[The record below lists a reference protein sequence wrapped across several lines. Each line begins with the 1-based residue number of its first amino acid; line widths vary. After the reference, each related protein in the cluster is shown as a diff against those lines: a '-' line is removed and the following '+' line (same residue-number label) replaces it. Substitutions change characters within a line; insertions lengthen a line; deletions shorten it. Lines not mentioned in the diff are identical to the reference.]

1 MPDYDKFHWAKQVS
15 RSDIRRLFES
25 EAQGMLDEEL
35 LDKVHFAIYARV
47 CDMFEVRQAQQFGRI
62 TCRKCGETVPQPFQM
77 GSANKNNLLQCSQC
91 GWQVTCG
98 EYYNSYTGKSLLPG
112 SAVALFESYLERF
125 PQAQSPQEK
134 ILLIDWL
141 IHQFHVMQ
149 GVARMPVGENV
160 IQGTA
165 EQVRELIET
174 LATGPGSLPGRYS
187 LAEWRAVYYDPF
199 RLFKQAHSHSQ
210 VQKIAAE
217 LGIKGRSQMPE
228 EELIPEILRR
238 APHLVEK

>member
-62 TCRKCGETVPQPFQM
+62 TCRKCGEAVPQPFQM

-112 SAVALFESYLERF
+112 SAVALFDSYLE
-125 PQAQSPQEK
+125 P
-134 ILLIDWL
+134 
-141 IHQFHVMQ
+141 
-149 GVARMPVGENV
+149 
-160 IQGTA
+160 
-165 EQVRELIET
+165 
-174 LATGPGSLPGRYS
+174 
-187 LAEWRAVYYDPF
+187 
-199 RLFKQAHSHSQ
+199 
-210 VQKIAAE
+210 
-217 LGIKGRSQMPE
+217 
-228 EELIPEILRR
+228 RR
-238 APHLVEK
+238 KSC